1 MNHVTQPRRLLFY
14 FYDFDCHSDFSSLL
28 TPPTT
33 TATMSGRRD
42 FLNQQAPENYVAGL
56 GRGATG
62 FTTRSDLG
70 PAREG
75 PSEDQIKEALA
86 KRAAA
91 LGSAA
96 PTAYGVPEKKD
107 KEEEEDDER
116 FQDPENEVGL
126 FAGGAYDK
134 DDDEADRIYQE
145 VEEKMDRRRKVRR
158 LVPHFPISP
167 ICTFDIDDLSFL
179 RVDEQ
184 ITDFCTYREAR
195 EKAEREEYE
204 RNNPKIQ
211 QQFVDLKRALG
222 TVSDEDWASLPE
234 VGDLTGKNR
243 RSKQAM
249 RQRFYAVPDSV
260 IAGARDSAELGTT
273 VADDGTTTSGGD
285 GVDGTMTNFAQIG
298 AARDKVLKVRLD
310 QASQGTDS
318 VAGSA
323 TNIDPKGYLTSL
335 AKSQVGEGEEQV
347 GDIKRVR
354 ILLESV
360 IRTNP
365 KHAPGWIAAARLEEL
380 AGKTVAARSVIARG
394 CEFCPKSED
403 AWLENIRLNDNH
415 NAKII
420 AANAIKA
427 NDHSVN
433 LWIEAMKLESDSRA
447 KKRVL
452 RHALDHIPQSVTLWK
467 EAVNLEEDPDD
478 AKLLLAKATEI
489 IPLSVELWLALARLE
504 TSENAQKVLNK
515 ARKAIPTS
523 YEIWIAAARL
533 QEQMGSANKFNVMK
547 RAVQELAKESAML
560 KREEWITEAEK
571 CEDEGAILTCGNIIR
586 ETLGWGL
593 DEDDDRKDQWMED
606 AKSSIGR
613 GKYETARAI
622 YAYALRVFVNSRK
635 LWLAAADLEKNHGTR
650 EALWQ
655 LLEKAVEACPQ
666 AEVLWMMLAKEKWQA
681 GEIDNARRVLGKAFN
696 QNPNNEDIWL
706 AAVKLEAEN
715 QQTEEARTLLK
726 TARQEAPTDRVW
738 TKSVAFERQLGNAD
752 AALDLVNEALQLFP
766 GAAKLWMM
774 KGQIYEGEGKL
785 PLAREAYS
793 TGTKACSKSVP
804 LWLLF
809 SRLEEKAGMIVK
821 ARSVLDRAR
830 LAVPKSAE
838 LWTESVRVER
848 RANNISQ
855 AKVLM
860 AKALQEVPTSGLLY
874 SESIWHL
881 EPRTQR
887 KPRAL
892 EAIKKVDNDPILFVT
907 IARIFWGERRLEK
920 AQNWFEKAILLDSD
934 LGDTWA
940 WYYKFLLQ
948 HGTEVSCANPQTRC
962 SVEANKHGQ
971 EKRADVV
978 AKCIL
983 SEPKHGE
990 VWQSVAKDPK
1000 NAAVGLEEI
1009 LKIVIGK
1016 LE

>member
-1 MNHVTQPRRLLFY
+1 MP
-14 FYDFDCHSDFSSLL
+14 
-28 TPPTT
+28 
-33 TATMSGRRD
+33 
-42 FLNQQAPENYVAGL
+42 APENYVAGL

-75 PSEDQIKEALA
+75 PTEDQIKEALA
-86 KRAAA
+86 KRAAQ

-96 PTAYGVPEKKD
+96 PTAYGAVDKKD
-107 KEEEEDDER
+107 DDEDDER

-126 FAGGAYDK
+126 FAGGTYDR

-145 VEEKMDRRRKVRR
+145 VDEKMDRRRKARR
-158 LVPHFPISP
+158 LVCSINPIPPRLKQIVYRAS
-167 ICTFDIDDLSFL
+167 CAVDGLVTDIFA
-179 RVDEQ
+179 
-184 ITDFCTYREAR
+184 CREAR
-195 EKAEREEYE
+195 EQKEREEYE
-204 RNNPKIQ
+204 RNNPKIG
-211 QQFVDLKRALG
+211 QQFSDLKRALG
-222 TVSDEDWASLPE
+222 AVTDEDWANLPE

-243 RSKQAM
+243 RARQQL

-260 IAGARDSAELGTT
+260 IAGAHDSSALGTT
-273 VADDGTTTSGGD
+273 VADDGAANGD
-285 GVDGTMTNFAQIG
+285 APDGTMTNFADIG
-298 AARDKVLKVRLD
+298 AARDKVLKVKLD
-310 QASQGTDS
+310 QASGGSDS

-323 TNIDPKGYLTSL
+323 TSIDPKGYLTSL
-335 AKSQVGEGEEQV
+335 AKTQMTEGEAQV

-354 ILLESV
+354 VLLESV
-360 IRTNP
+360 IKTNP

-380 AGKTVAARSVIARG
+380 AGKIVAARNLIARG
-394 CEFCPKSED
+394 CEYCPKSED
-403 AWLENIRLNDNH
+403 IWLENIRLNDNH

-420 AANAIKA
+420 AANAIKH
-427 NDHSVN
+427 NDRSVR
-433 LWIEAMKLESDSRA
+433 LWIEAMNLESESRA
-447 KKRVL
+447 KKRVI
-452 RHALDHIPQSVTLWK
+452 RRALDHIPQSVMLWK

-504 TSENAQKVLNK
+504 SAENAQKILNK
-515 ARKAIPTS
+515 ARKAVPTS
-523 YEIWIAAARL
+523 HEIWIAAARL
-533 QEQMGSANKFNVMK
+533 QEQIGEANKVNVMK
-547 RAVQELAKESAML
+547 RAVQALAKESAML

-571 CEDEGAILTCGNIIR
+571 CEEEGAVLTCQNIVR

-593 DEDDDRKDQWMED
+593 DEDDDRKDIWMED
-606 AKSSIGR
+606 AKASIGR

-622 YAYALRVFVNSRK
+622 YAYALRIFVNSK
-635 LWLAAADLEKNHGTR
+635 TLWMAAADLEKNHGTK

-655 LLEKAVEACPQ
+655 LLEKAVNACPQ
-666 AEVLWMMLAKEKWQA
+666 SEVLWMMLAKEKWQA
-681 GEIDNARRVLGKAFN
+681 GEIDNARRVLGRAFN

-715 QQTEEARTLLK
+715 DQPDQARELLK

-738 TKSVAFERQLGNAD
+738 MKSVAFERELGNND
-752 AALDLVNEALQLFP
+752 AALDLANQALQLFP
-766 GAAKLWMM
+766 ASPKLWMM
-774 KGQIYEGEGKL
+774 KGQIYEAEGK
-785 PLAREAYS
+785 PNQAREAYS
-793 TGTKACSKSVP
+793 TGTKACAKSVP

-809 SRLEEKAGMIVK
+809 SRLEEGQGNVVK

-830 LAVPKSAE
+830 LAVPKSPE

-848 RANNISQ
+848 RAKNINQ

-860 AKALQEVPTSGLLY
+860 AKALQDVPKSGLLW

-887 KPRAL
+887 KPRSL

-907 IARIFWGERRLEK
+907 VARIFWGERKLEK
-920 AQNWFEKAILLDSD
+920 AQNWFEKAIILDAD

-948 HGTEVSCANPQTRC
+948 HGTDVSWNLPMYTDRSLVLTCN
-962 SVEANKHGQ
+962 VQ
-971 EKRADVV
+971 EKRADVI
-978 AKCIL
+978 AKCAL
-983 SEPKHGE
+983 NEPRHGE
-990 VWQSVAKDPK
+990 IWQSVAKDPK
-1000 NAAVGLEEI
+1000 NARRKTEEL
-1009 LKIVIGK
+1009 LKMVVAK

>member
-1 MNHVTQPRRLLFY
+1 
-14 FYDFDCHSDFSSLL
+14 
-28 TPPTT
+28 
-33 TATMSGRRD
+33 MSGRRD
-42 FLNQQAPENYVAGL
+42 FLNQPAPENYVAGL

-86 KRAAA
+86 KRAAQ
-91 LGSAA
+91 LGA
-96 PTAYGVPEKKD
+96 TGYGTDKKD
-107 KEEEEDDER
+107 DDDDDER
-116 FQDPENEVGL
+116 FQDPDNEVGL
-126 FAGGAYDK
+126 FAGGVYDR

-145 VEEKMDRRRKVRR
+145 VDEKMDKRRKAR
-158 LVPHFPISP
+158 
-167 ICTFDIDDLSFL
+167 
-179 RVDEQ
+179 
-184 ITDFCTYREAR
+184 REAR

-211 QQFVDLKRALG
+211 QQFADLKRALG
-222 TVSDEDWASLPE
+222 TVTDDEWANLPE

-243 RSKQAM
+243 RAKQAL

-260 IAGARDSAELGTT
+260 IAGARDSTELGTT
-273 VADDGTTTSGGD
+273 VADDGPTGGE
-285 GVDGTMTNFAQIG
+285 VSDGTMTNFADIG

-310 QASQGTDS
+310 QASQSNGADS

-335 AKSQVGEGEEQV
+335 AKSQISEGEAQV

-354 ILLESV
+354 VLLESV

-380 AGKTVAARSVIARG
+380 AGKIVAARNVIARG
-394 CEFCPKSED
+394 CQHCPKSED

-420 AANAIKA
+420 AAEAIKH
-427 NDHSVN
+427 NDRSVR
-433 LWIEAMKLESDSRA
+433 LWIEAMKLESESRA
-447 KKRVL
+447 KKKVIRK
-452 RHALDHIPQSVTLWK
+452 ALDHIPQSVMLWK
-467 EAVNLEEDPDD
+467 EAVNLEEDPED
-478 AKLLLAKATEI
+478 ARLLLAKATEI

-504 TSENAQKVLNK
+504 TAENAQKVLNK
-515 ARKAIPTS
+515 ARKAVPTS
-523 YEIWIAAARL
+523 HEIWIAAARL
-533 QEQMGSANKFNVMK
+533 QEQMGNANKVNVMK
-547 RAVQELAKESAML
+547 RAVQALAKESAML

-571 CEDEGAILTCGNIIR
+571 CEEEGAILTCGNIIR

-593 DEDDDRKDQWMED
+593 DEDDDRKDIWMED
-606 AKSSIGR
+606 ARASIGR

-635 LWLAAADLEKNHGTR
+635 LWLAAADLEKNHGTK

-666 AEVLWMMLAKEKWQA
+666 SEVLWMMLAKEKWQA
-681 GEIDNARRVLGKAFN
+681 GEIDNARRVLGRAFH

-715 QQTEEARTLLK
+715 QETEAARDLLK

-738 TKSVAFERQLGNAD
+738 MKSVAFEWQLGNID
-752 AALDLVNEALQLFP
+752 VALDLVNQALQLFP
-766 GAAKLWMM
+766 GTAKLWMM

-785 PLAREAYS
+785 NQAREAYS
-793 TGTKACSKSVP
+793 TGTKACPKSVP
-804 LWLLF
+804 LWLLY
-809 SRLEEKAGMIVK
+809 SRLEERAGMLVK
-821 ARSVLDRAR
+821 ARSILDRAR
-830 LAVPKSAE
+830 LAVPRSAE

-848 RANNISQ
+848 RANNITQ

-860 AKALQEVPTSGLLY
+860 AKALQEVPNSGLLY

-907 IARIFWGERRLEK
+907 IARIFWGERKLEK

-948 HGTEVSCANPQTRC
+948 HGTE
-962 SVEANKHGQ
+962 
-971 EKRADVV
+971 EKKADVI

-983 SEPKHGE
+983 SEPRHGE
-990 VWQSVAKDPK
+990 YWQAVAKDPK
-1000 NAAVGLEEI
+1000 NVGKSVEEI
-1009 LKIVIGK
+1009 LKMVAAK

>member
-1 MNHVTQPRRLLFY
+1 
-14 FYDFDCHSDFSSLL
+14 
-28 TPPTT
+28 
-33 TATMSGRRD
+33 MSGRRD
-42 FLNQQAPENYVAGL
+42 FLNQPAPENYVAGL

-86 KRAAA
+86 KRAAQ
-91 LGSAA
+91 LGAAA
-96 PTAYGVPEKKD
+96 PTAYGAPEKKD
-107 KEEEEDDER
+107 EEDDDER

-145 VEEKMDRRRKVRR
+145 VDEKMDRRRKARR
-158 LVPHFPISP
+158 LVSP
-167 ICTFDIDDLSFL
+167 FHMYPNSPSKTDCLSYKQI
-179 RVDEQ
+179 VEQ
-184 ITDFCTYREAR
+184 ITDVSTYREAR
-195 EKAEREEYE
+195 EQAEREEYE

-211 QQFVDLKRALG
+211 QQFADLKRALS
-222 TVSDEDWASLPE
+222 TVSDEDWANLPE

-243 RSKQAM
+243 RSKQAL
-249 RQRFYAVPDSV
+249 RERFYAVPDSV
-260 IAGARDSAELGTT
+260 LAGARDTTELGTT
-273 VADDGTTTSGGD
+273 VADDAPAGD
-285 GVDGTMTNFAQIG
+285 GPDGTMTNFADIG

-310 QASQGTDS
+310 QASTGTDS

-335 AKSQVGEGEEQV
+335 AKSQTTEGEAQV
-347 GDIKRVR
+347 GDINRARV
-354 ILLESV
+354 LLESV
-360 IRTNP
+360 IKTNP

-380 AGKTVAARSVIARG
+380 AGKSVAARNVIARG
-394 CEFCPKSED
+394 CEHCPKSED
-403 AWLENIRLNDNH
+403 AWLENIRLNEGR
-415 NAKII
+415 NARII
-420 AANAIKA
+420 AAAAIKA
-427 NDHSVN
+427 NDNSVR
-433 LWIEAMKLESDSRA
+433 LWTEAMKLESDPRD
-447 KKRVL
+447 KKRVI
-452 RHALDHIPQSVTLWK
+452 RHALDHIPQSVMLWK

-478 AKLLLAKATEI
+478 AKLLLAKATEL

-523 YEIWIAAARL
+523 HEIWIAAARL
-533 QEQMGSANKFNVMK
+533 QEQMGNAAKINVMK
-547 RAVQELAKESAML
+547 RAVQALAKESAML

-571 CEDEGAILTCGNIIR
+571 CEEEDAVLTCGNIIR

-593 DEDDDRKDQWMED
+593 DEDDDRKDIWMED
-606 AKSSIGR
+606 ARSSIGR

-622 YAYALRVFVNSRK
+622 YAYALRIFVNSRK
-635 LWLAAADLEKNHGTR
+635 LWLAAADLEKNHGTK

-666 AEVLWMMLAKEKWQA
+666 SEVLWMMLAKEKWQA
-681 GEIDNARRVLGKAFN
+681 GEIDNARRVLGRAFN

-715 QQTEEARTLLK
+715 QQPDQARELLK

-738 TKSVAFERQLGNAD
+738 MKSVAFERQLGNPD
-752 AALDLVNEALQLFP
+752 AALDLVNQALQLFP
-766 GAAKLWMM
+766 ATAKLWMM
-774 KGQIYEGEGKL
+774 KGQIYEVEGKL
-785 PLAREAYS
+785 PQAREAYG
-793 TGTKACSKSVP
+793 TGTKACPKSVP
-804 LWLLF
+804 LWLLY
-809 SRLEEKAGMIVK
+809 SRLEEKAGNVVK
-821 ARSVLDRAR
+821 ARGVLDRAR
-830 LAVPKSAE
+830 LAIPLSPE
-838 LWTESVRVER
+838 LWTESVRLER
-848 RANNISQ
+848 RGNNMSQ

-860 AKALQEVPTSGLLY
+860 AQALQKLPRSGLLY
-874 SESIWHL
+874 AESIWNL
-881 EPRTQR
+881 EARTQR

-948 HGTEVSCANPQTRC
+948 HGTEVSNSTLFNGAVLISNFRRNELTWSQN
-962 SVEANKHGQ
+962 AH
-971 EKRADVV
+971 RASQDMVKCGRV
-978 AKCIL
+978 SPKILRMRAKTWSRFSISL
-983 SEPKHGE
+983 WAS
-990 VWQSVAKDPK
+990 
-1000 NAAVGLEEI
+1000 
-1009 LKIVIGK
+1009 
-1016 LE
+1016 

>member
-1 MNHVTQPRRLLFY
+1 
-14 FYDFDCHSDFSSLL
+14 
-28 TPPTT
+28 
-33 TATMSGRRD
+33 MSGRRD
-42 FLNQQAPENYVAGL
+42 FLSQKAPENYVAGL

-75 PSEDQIKEALA
+75 PSEDQMKELLA
-86 KRAAA
+86 KRAAQFGA
-91 LGSAA
+91 AA

-107 KEEEEDDER
+107 KEEENDDDER

-145 VEEKMDRRRKVRR
+145 VDEKMDRRRKAR
-158 LVPHFPISP
+158 
-167 ICTFDIDDLSFL
+167 
-179 RVDEQ
+179 
-184 ITDFCTYREAR
+184 REAR
-195 EKAEREEYE
+195 EKAERDEYE

-211 QQFVDLKRALG
+211 QQFADLKRALT
-222 TVSDEDWASLPE
+222 TVSDEDWANLPE

-243 RSKQAM
+243 RNKQAL
-249 RQRFYAVPDSV
+249 RQKFYAVPDSV
-260 IAGARDSAELGTT
+260 IAGARDASELGTT
-273 VADDGTTTSGGD
+273 VADDGPSGD
-285 GVDGTMTNFAQIG
+285 GSDGTMTNFAEIG

-335 AKSQVGEGEEQV
+335 AKSQINEGEAQV

-354 ILLESV
+354 VLLESV

-394 CEFCPKSED
+394 CQFCPKSED
-403 AWLENIRLNDNH
+403 VWLENIRLNDNH

-420 AANAIKA
+420 AAQAIKN
-427 NDHSVN
+427 NDRSVN
-433 LWIEAMKLESDSRA
+433 LWIEAMKLESEARA
-447 KKRVL
+447 KKQVIRK
-452 RHALDHIPQSVTLWK
+452 ALDHIPQSVVLWK
-467 EAVNLEEDPDD
+467 EAVNLEEDPSD
-478 AKLLLAKATEI
+478 ARLLLAKATEI

-504 TSENAQKVLNK
+504 SSDNAQKVLNK

-523 YEIWIAAARL
+523 HEIWIAAARL
-533 QEQMGSANKFNVMK
+533 QEQIGNTGINVMQ
-547 RAVQELAKESAML
+547 RAVKALAKESAML

-571 CEDEGAILTCGNIIR
+571 CEEEDAVLTCGAIIR

-593 DEDDDRKDQWMED
+593 DEDDDRKDIYMED
-606 AKSSIGR
+606 ARASIGR

-622 YAYALRVFVNSRK
+622 YAYALRIFVNSRK
-635 LWLAAADLEKNHGTR
+635 LWLAAADLEKNHGTKD
-650 EALWQ
+650 ALWKT
-655 LLEKAVEACPQ
+655 LEKAVEACPQ
-666 AEVLWMMLAKEKWQA
+666 SEILWMMLAKEKWQA
-681 GEIDNARRVLGKAFN
+681 GEIDNARRVLGRAFN

-715 QQTEEARTLLK
+715 QQPEQARELLK

-738 TKSVAFERQLGNAD
+738 MKSVAFERQAGNAD
-752 AALDLVNEALQLFP
+752 AALDLVNQALQLFP

-785 PLAREAYS
+785 PQAREAYG
-793 TGTKACSKSVP
+793 TGTKACAKSVP
-804 LWLLF
+804 LWLLY
-809 SRLEEKAGMIVK
+809 SRLEERVGNIVK
-821 ARSVLDRAR
+821 ARGILDRAR
-830 LAVPKSAE
+830 LAVAKSPE
-838 LWTESVRVER
+838 LWVESVRLER
-848 RANNISQ
+848 RANNVSQ
-855 AKVLM
+855 AKNLM
-860 AKALQEVPTSGLLY
+860 AQALQQVPTSGLLY
-874 SESIWHL
+874 SEAIWHQ
-881 EPRTQR
+881 EARTQR

-940 WYYKFLLQ
+940 WYFKFLLQ
-948 HGTEVSCANPQTRC
+948 HGTD
-962 SVEANKHGQ
+962 
-971 EKRADVV
+971 EKRADVIS
-978 AKCIL
+978 KLIL
-983 SEPKHGE
+983 SEPRHGE

-1000 NAAVGLEEI
+1000 NVGKSQEEI
-1009 LKIVIGK
+1009 LRTVVTK

>member
-1 MNHVTQPRRLLFY
+1 
-14 FYDFDCHSDFSSLL
+14 
-28 TPPTT
+28 
-33 TATMSGRRD
+33 MSGRRD
-42 FLNQQAPENYVAGL
+42 FLNQPAPENYVAGL

-86 KRAAA
+86 KRAAQ
-91 LGSAA
+91 LGAAA
-96 PTAYGVPEKKD
+96 PTAYGAPEKKED
-107 KEEEEDDER
+107 DDDDER

-145 VEEKMDRRRKVRR
+145 VDEKMDRRRKARR
-158 LVPHFPISP
+158 LVSP
-167 ICTFDIDDLSFL
+167 SFCPLYYTVTNGLSFL
-179 RVDEQ
+179 QIDEQ
-184 ITDFCTYREAR
+184 ITDVSTYREAR
-195 EKAEREEYE
+195 EKAEQEEYE

-211 QQFVDLKRALG
+211 QQFADLKRALG
-222 TVSDEDWASLPE
+222 TVSDEDWANLPE

-243 RSKQAM
+243 RNKQAL

-260 IAGARDSAELGTT
+260 IAGARDASELGTT
-273 VADDGTTTSGGD
+273 VADDGNAGADTQ
-285 GVDGTMTNFAQIG
+285 DGTMTNFADIG

-310 QASQGTDS
+310 QASSASGTDS
-318 VAGSA
+318 IAGSA

-335 AKSQVGEGEEQV
+335 AKSQINEGEAQV

-354 ILLESV
+354 VLLESV

-380 AGKTVAARSVIARG
+380 AGKSVAARNVIARG
-394 CEFCPKSED
+394 CEHCPKSED

-420 AANAIKA
+420 AANAIQK
-427 NDHSVN
+427 NDRSVR
-433 LWIEAMKLESDSRA
+433 LWVEAMKLESESRA
-447 KKRVL
+447 KKTVIRK
-452 RHALDHIPQSVTLWK
+452 ALDHIPQSVMLWK
-467 EAVNLEEDPDD
+467 EAVNLEEDPAD
-478 AKLLLAKATEI
+478 ARLLLAKATEI

-504 TSENAQKVLNK
+504 SSENAQKVLNK

-523 YEIWIAAARL
+523 HEIWIAAARL
-533 QEQMGSANKFNVMK
+533 QEQMGNANKINVMK
-547 RAVQELAKESAML
+547 RAVQALAKESAML

-593 DEDDDRKDQWMED
+593 DEDDDRKEIWMED

-613 GKYETARAI
+613 GKYETARAM

-635 LWLAAADLEKNHGTR
+635 LWLAAADLEKNHGTK

-666 AEVLWMMLAKEKWQA
+666 SEVLWMMLAKEKWQA
-681 GEIDNARRVLGKAFN
+681 GEIDNARRVLGRAFN

-715 QQTEEARTLLK
+715 DQPEQARELLK

-738 TKSVAFERQLGNAD
+738 MKSVAFERQLDNID
-752 AALDLVNEALQLFP
+752 AALDLVNQALQLFP
-766 GAAKLWMM
+766 AASKLWMM
-774 KGQIYEGEGKL
+774 KGQIYESEGKI
-785 PLAREAYS
+785 PQAREAFS
-793 TGTKACSKSVP
+793 TGTKACPRSVP
-804 LWLLF
+804 LWLLY
-809 SRLEEKAGMIVK
+809 SRLEERAGSIVK

-830 LAVPKSAE
+830 LAIPKNPE
-838 LWTESVRVER
+838 LWTESVRIER
-848 RANNISQ
+848 RGNNVSQ

-860 AKALQEVPTSGLLY
+860 AKALQEVPNSGLLY
-874 SESIWHL
+874 TESIWHL

-948 HGTEVSCANPQTRC
+948 HGTD
-962 SVEANKHGQ
+962 
-971 EKRADVV
+971 EKRGDVI
-978 AKCIL
+978 AKCTL
-983 SEPKHGE
+983 SEPRHGE
-990 VWQSVAKDPK
+990 YWQTVAKDPK
-1000 NAAVGLEEI
+1000 KAKMGIEEI
-1009 LKIVIGK
+1009 LKIVAGK